1 MPAPSDKPKPLPT
14 AALAALKDGQK
25 VTAIKAVRDSEGCD
39 LATAKARVEVALL
52 ASPELR
58 DRYQAQVRQSRSS
71 LIFWIVLIDIL
82 LVGGAAY
89 WYFRGR

>member
-14 AALAALKDGQK
+14 AALVALKDGQK
-25 VTAIKAVRDSEGCD
+25 VTAIKAVRDSEGGD

-58 DRYQAQVRQSRSS
+58 ERYQAQVRQSRSS
-71 LIFWIVLIDIL
+71 LIVWIVLIDIL